1 LQAIEFAKR
10 VPKPKAKV
18 VQQQHSASDEGDGS
32 EDEGMTVL
40 QQLAMRHQRDK
51 ELVNAIRK
59 DLRIS

>member
-1 LQAIEFAKR
+1 
-10 VPKPKAKV
+10 
-18 VQQQHSASDEGDGS
+18 VQPQHSASDEGEGS